1 MVLFGKL
8 NVSWQLF
15 CLFVASIYVIPFGR
29 LVFKECDNPFLGL
42 LLFVLSGLFTFPMS
56 TVRQS
61 IAIGVSV
68 EAFNQDRKGRSILC
82 IILII
87 LASSFHFSAI
97 LCLAYFLLKR
107 IPFDIKNWGIWILAG
122 AMIVLFGTNV
132 LRVYLFQA
140 ISLVGKSY
148 ETTNTGG
155 VITELFYVFIMLSP
169 VFLVRNRDVFF
180 QKYSDYVKALYL
192 TVIILPIV
200 RVHPALFRTYMYFS
214 LYEIILVPSI
224 IRYSRESRVKFLLI
238 FVFFAAYIY
247 LFFTQSLSVNRM
259 VTPYLFFWQ

>member
-1 MVLFGKL
+1 
-8 NVSWQLF
+8 
-15 CLFVASIYVIPFGR
+15 
-29 LVFKECDNPFLGL
+29 
-42 LLFVLSGLFTFPMS
+42 MS
-56 TVRQS
+56 TVRQRF
-61 IAIGVSV
+61 AIGVSV

-155 VITELFYVFIMLSP
+155 VITELFYVFIMLSS

-180 QKYSDYVKALYL
+180 Q
-192 TVIILPIV
+192 
-200 RVHPALFRTYMYFS
+200 
-214 LYEIILVPSI
+214 
-224 IRYSRESRVKFLLI
+224 
-238 FVFFAAYIY
+238 
-247 LFFTQSLSVNRM
+247 
-259 VTPYLFFWQ
+259 